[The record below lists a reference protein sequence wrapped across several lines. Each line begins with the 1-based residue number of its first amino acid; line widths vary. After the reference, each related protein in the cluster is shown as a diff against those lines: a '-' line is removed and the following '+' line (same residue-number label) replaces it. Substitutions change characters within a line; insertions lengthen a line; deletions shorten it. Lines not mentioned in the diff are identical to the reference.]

1 MSLDSIFNG
10 LGLNMV
16 CHASRRLTA
25 CFRPFLSFSLEICA
39 SDLAFNLII
48 FFAANGVNFLLLFVS
63 RYSLLQ
69 VTDYR
74 SRVTITV
81 YTVPGEEE
89 LGQPLYQVRYS
100 FFFPVEFILEKRVS
114 S

>member
-1 MSLDSIFNG
+1 MI
-10 LGLNMV
+10 
-16 CHASRRLTA
+16 CHASGRLTA
-25 CFRPFLSFSLEICA
+25 CLRPFLSFSLEICA
-39 SDLAFNLII
+39 LDLALSSLYYSLLQT
-48 FFAANGVNFLLLFVS
+48 ASTFLKLFDS
-63 RYSLLQ
+63 GFSLLQ